1 MRALFLDR
9 DGVINVDYGYVSS
22 RDRFEFIEGVF
33 DMARFAVFQGYSLFV
48 ITNQAGIA
56 RGLYSEEDFQ
66 KLMDWVCSEFANH
79 GASILKVYH
88 CPHHP
93 EYPMDGVPTYC
104 DCRKPAPGLLL
115 RAAHEFNIDL
125 GSSMMIGDKESDML
139 AGLAAGVGSLVL
151 FGTGPGDHRWRR
163 ATSMGDIYVLLS
175 NKGVSD
181 SV

>member
-33 DMARFAVFQGYSLFV
+33 DMARSAVSQGYSLFV

-66 KLMDWVCSEFANH
+66 KLMDWVSSEFAKH
-79 GASILKVYH
+79 GAPIFKVYH

-93 EYPMDGVPTYC
+93 EYPTDGVPTYC
-104 DCRKPAPGLLL
+104 GCRKPAPGLLL

-125 GSSMMIGDKESDML
+125 VSSMMIGDKETDML

-151 FGTGPGDHRWRR
+151 FGTGSGDHRWRR
-163 ATSMGDIYVLLS
+163 AASMADIYVLLS
-175 NKGVSD
+175 NKGLSD